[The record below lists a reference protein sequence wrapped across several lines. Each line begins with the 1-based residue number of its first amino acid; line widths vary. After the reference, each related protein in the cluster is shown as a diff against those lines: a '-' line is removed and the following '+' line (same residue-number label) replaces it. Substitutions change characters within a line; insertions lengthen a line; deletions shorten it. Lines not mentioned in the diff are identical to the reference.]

1 MAEKNKRYYWLKLN
15 ENFFEDDTMTW
26 LEEQENGKDY
36 IIFYLKL
43 CLKSLSDDGY
53 LVRYVGEKLIP
64 YDIRALAKITN
75 TSADTVAVAM
85 KTFIDIGL
93 ISQYDTGEIYMN
105 QINELIGSETDSA
118 KRMRKKRIMDNKN
131 QLPSQSAHNV
141 QLSDSVVHLS
151 DTEIE
156 EEKELDLD
164 IEQEEEET
172 PAAARDEMESYFGS
186 LTQYMF
192 EDLEFYKDKFDELD
206 AIVIEAIEI
215 SRQRSV
221 KNWNYTK
228 KIIQDWR
235 NHNLKTLDAVRKHEA
250 KSKLNNY
257 KPTNQEVDLNTDYEK
272 SLTEKLG
279 F

>member
-1 MAEKNKRYYWLKLN
+1 MAQRRMFSKKITETDTFLDMPMSSQCLYFHLNMSADDDGFIGNAKTIKRMIGASDDDLKILLSK
-15 ENFFEDDTMTW
+15 EFLIPF
-26 LEEQENGKDY
+26 ENGVVVIKDWKIHNY
-36 IIFYLKL
+36 IQKDRYNETIYKEE
-43 CLKSLSDDGY
+43 KSRL
-53 LVRYVGEKLIP
+53 GENESKQYQRLQ
-64 YDIRALAKITN
+64 DM
-75 TSADTVAVAM
+75 DT
-85 KTFIDIGL
+85 KCI
-93 ISQYDTGEIYMN
+93 Q
-105 QINELIGSETDSA
+105 
-118 KRMRKKRIMDNKN
+118 
-131 QLPSQSAHNV
+131 NV
-141 QLSDSVVHLS
+141 SSS
-151 DTEIE
+151 DTQVRIG
-156 EEKELDLD
+156 KDRLGKDR
-164 IEQEEEET
+164 QEEEEI

-257 KPTNQEVDLNTDYEK
+257 KPTNQEVDLNTEYEK

>member
-1 MAEKNKRYYWLKLN
+1 NVNQMSYQM
-15 ENFFEDDTMTW
+15 DT
-26 LEEQENGKDY
+26 QVRIGKDR
-36 IIFYLKL
+36 LGK
-43 CLKSLSDDGY
+43 D
-53 LVRYVGEKLIP
+53 R
-64 YDIRALAKITN
+64 
-75 TSADTVAVAM
+75 
-85 KTFIDIGL
+85 
-93 ISQYDTGEIYMN
+93 
-105 QINELIGSETDSA
+105 
-118 KRMRKKRIMDNKN
+118 
-131 QLPSQSAHNV
+131 
-141 QLSDSVVHLS
+141 
-151 DTEIE
+151 
-156 EEKELDLD
+156 
-164 IEQEEEET
+164 QEEEEI

-257 KPTNQEVDLNTDYEK
+257 KPTNQEVDLNTEYEK

-279 F
+279 Y

>member
-1 MAEKNKRYYWLKLN
+1 MAQRRMFSKKITETDTFLDMPMSSQCLYFHLNMSADDDGFIGNAKTIKRMIGASDDDLKILLSK
-15 ENFFEDDTMTW
+15 EFLIPF
-26 LEEQENGKDY
+26 ENGVVVIKDWKIHNY
-36 IIFYLKL
+36 IQKDRYNETIYKEE
-43 CLKSLSDDGY
+43 KSRL
-53 LVRYVGEKLIP
+53 GENESKQYQRLQ
-64 YDIRALAKITN
+64 DM
-75 TSADTVAVAM
+75 DT
-85 KTFIDIGL
+85 KCI
-93 ISQYDTGEIYMN
+93 Q
-105 QINELIGSETDSA
+105 
-118 KRMRKKRIMDNKN
+118 
-131 QLPSQSAHNV
+131 NV
-141 QLSDSVVHLS
+141 SSS
-151 DTEIE
+151 DTQVRIG
-156 EEKELDLD
+156 KDRLGKDR
-164 IEQEEEET
+164 QEEEDT

>member
-1 MAEKNKRYYWLKLN
+1 MAEKNKRYFWLKLKDDFFSQKEIKMLRRIAGGDTYTIIYLKMLLLSLKN
-15 ENFFEDDTMTW
+15 DGKIYFDGIAENFVEEIALDIDEDT
-26 LEEQENGKDY
+26 ENTQ
-36 IIFYLKL
+36 ITFNYLAQK
-43 CLKSLSDDGY
+43 
-53 LVRYVGEKLIP
+53 
-64 YDIRALAKITN
+64 
-75 TSADTVAVAM
+75 
-85 KTFIDIGL
+85 GL
-93 ISQYDTGEIYMN
+93 IEFSDA
-105 QINELIGSETDSA
+105 ELEMTNIASMIGSETDA
-118 KRMRKKRIMDNKN
+118 ARRKRKQRTRKKALLCDNVTTKS
-131 QLPSQSAHNV
+131 QLGH
-141 QLSDSVVHLS
+141 
-151 DTEIE
+151 TEIE
-156 EEKELDLD
+156 IEKELD
-164 IEQEEEET
+164 IELEEEET

>member
-1 MAEKNKRYYWLKLN
+1 MAQRRMFSKKITETDTFLDMPMSSQCLYFHLNMSADDDGFIGNAKTIKRMIGASDDDLKILLSK
-15 ENFFEDDTMTW
+15 EFLIPF
-26 LEEQENGKDY
+26 ENGVVVIKDWKIHNY
-36 IIFYLKL
+36 IQK
-43 CLKSLSDDGY
+43 D
-53 LVRYVGEKLIP
+53 RYNE
-64 YDIRALAKITN
+64 T
-75 TSADTVAVAM
+75 
-85 KTFIDIGL
+85 
-93 ISQYDTGEIYMN
+93 IY
-105 QINELIGSETDSA
+105 
-118 KRMRKKRIMDNKN
+118 K
-131 QLPSQSAHNV
+131 
-141 QLSDSVVHLS
+141 
-151 DTEIE
+151 
-156 EEKELDLD
+156 EEKSRLGENESKQYQRLQDMDTKCIQNVSEPDTQVRIGKDRLGKD
-164 IEQEEEET
+164 RQEEEET

-257 KPTNQEVDLNTDYEK
+257 KPTNQEVDLNTVYEK

>member
-1 MAEKNKRYYWLKLN
+1 MAQRRMFSKKITETDTFLDMPMSSQCLYFHLNMSADDDGFIGNAKTIKRMIGASDDDLKILLSK
-15 ENFFEDDTMTW
+15 EFLIPF
-26 LEEQENGKDY
+26 ENGVVVIKDWKIHNY
-36 IIFYLKL
+36 IQKDRYNETIYKEE
-43 CLKSLSDDGY
+43 KSRL
-53 LVRYVGEKLIP
+53 GENESKQYQRLQ
-64 YDIRALAKITN
+64 DM
-75 TSADTVAVAM
+75 DT
-85 KTFIDIGL
+85 KCI
-93 ISQYDTGEIYMN
+93 Q
-105 QINELIGSETDSA
+105 
-118 KRMRKKRIMDNKN
+118 
-131 QLPSQSAHNV
+131 NV
-141 QLSDSVVHLS
+141 SSS
-151 DTEIE
+151 DTQVRIG
-156 EEKELDLD
+156 KDRLGKDR
-164 IEQEEEET
+164 QEEEEI